1 MTPEPI
7 HLPFIEELALFLV
20 CAGIVVPL
28 FRRLGLSPVLGFLIA
43 GMAVGPFGL
52 GRLVGEDSI
61 WNYAV
66 IRDIETTRTIAEFG
80 VAFLLFVIGVEL
92 SPARLWAMRR
102 LVFGL
107 GFAQVA
113 VSALVI
119 GAGLVLVGLGTGT
132 AAIIGGCVA
141 LSSTAVVLQLLAEQG
156 RLGTTLG
163 RSAFAILL
171 FQDLAVIPML
181 LVLAVLGSQSA
192 DGLGWGL
199 LLGLAKAIVV
209 VVALLGAGRLI
220 LRPLFRLVSAAR
232 SEDLF
237 LACALLVVIAT
248 SIVTHEAGMSLA
260 LGAFL
265 AGVLLADTEFR
276 HEVGLL
282 LEPFK
287 GLLLGLF
294 FMSVGMGIDL
304 AAVGGE
310 IGTVVLLVVA
320 LVAIKAA
327 LLTGIARLHGLPL
340 ATAAELGL
348 LLGPAGEFGFVLIGA
363 AAAAGLVAPNEQ
375 QIFLGVVGIGML
387 AAPLV
392 AWLGR
397 RVGTA
402 LARKATADAA
412 RAEAIPELEG
422 HFVIAGYG
430 RVGQMLREVLE
441 AEQLAFIAVDRDEQ
455 LVAAA
460 RRQGQEAYVGDAA
473 RAEFL
478 ARLGLDAAQALVVT
492 TDEPAA
498 NERIVRAVRARWPEL
513 PILVRARDQE
523 HAVELLAAGAS
534 AVVPETLEAGLELAE
549 ISLRTG
555 GVPEE
560 AARQLIDRRRAQ
572 ILDTFRAPAR

>member
-1 MTPEPI
+1 MSPEPI
-7 HLPFIEELALFLV
+7 HLPFIEEFALFLV

-28 FRRLGLSPVLGFLIA
+28 FRRLGLSPVLGFLVA
-43 GMAVGPFGL
+43 GVAVGPFGL

-61 WNYAV
+61 WNHAV
-66 IRDIETTRTIAEFG
+66 IRDVETTRTIAEFG

-92 SPARLWAMRR
+92 SPARLWALRR

-113 VSALVI
+113 VSAVVI
-119 GAGLVLVGLGTGT
+119 GAGLTLVGVGAGT

-156 RLGTTLG
+156 RLGTHLG
-163 RSAFAILL
+163 RAAFAILL
-171 FQDLAVIPML
+171 FQDLVVIPML
-181 LVLAVLGSQSA
+181 LLLAVLGDQSQT
-192 DGLGWGL
+192 GLGWGL
-199 LLGLAKAIVV
+199 LLGLAKALVV
-209 VVALLGAGRLI
+209 ICGLLAVGRLV

-232 SEDLF
+232 SADLF
-237 LACALLVVIAT
+237 LACTLLVVIAT

-304 AAVGGE
+304 AAVGE
-310 IGTVVLLVVA
+310 RIGSVVLLVVA
-320 LVAIKAA
+320 LVAVKA
-327 LLTGIARLHGLPL
+327 LLLAGIARLHGLPL
-340 ATAAELGL
+340 ATAVELGL

-363 AAAAGLVAPNEQ
+363 AVTAGLVGAREEQ
-375 QIFLGVVGIGML
+375 LFLVVVSAGML
-387 AAPLV
+387 AAPL
-392 AWLGR
+392 AASLGR
-397 RVGTA
+397 RAGA
-402 LARKATADAA
+402 MLARRAAADAA
-412 RAEAIPELEG
+412 RGAAIPELEG
-422 HFVIAGYG
+422 HFVLAGYG
-430 RVGQMLREVLE
+430 RVGQLLREVLE
-441 AEQLAFIAVDRDEQ
+441 AEQMAFIAVDRDEQ

-460 RRQGQEAYVGDAA
+460 RNLGQEAYVGDAA
-473 RAEFL
+473 RPEFL

-492 TDEPAA
+492 TDEPEA

-513 PILVRARDQE
+513 PILVRARDQA

-560 AARQLIDRRRAQ
+560 AARQLIDRRRTQ